1 MIKQPLP
8 PFMKRVIPRITQFL
22 YYRHMDL
29 QINHVLVNEYGPGQ
43 GIMAHT
49 DGPSYRPIVCTITT
63 GSGQILN
70 ILDRETRD
78 IKYKMYLEPRKAL
91 KTYFRTMVY

>member
-1 MIKQPLP
+1 ME
-8 PFMKRVIPRITQFL
+8 V
-22 YYRHMDL
+22 
-29 QINHVLVNEYGPGQ
+29 NHVLVNEYHPGQ

-70 ILDRETRD
+70 ILDRETRN
-78 IKYKMYLEPRKAL
+78 IKYKMYLEPRNTF
-91 KTYFRTMVY
+91 KTYR